1 MNPPTSITWTPTPR
15 RLRAACAL
23 VALLG
28 LTALAGPAQAAKTA
42 RPATP
47 PIAGTVLRV
56 VDGDTLV
63 VAPAE
68 AGRAPIT
75 VRVDGIDAPEI
86 CQPHGPEA
94 RQAMSEMVLQQPVT
108 LVVKAHD
115 AHGRMLARVMK
126 GELDVGDRLVR
137 DGHAWSHRYKWD
149 KGPYVAEERMA
160 TTLRRGLHAQGGAVM
175 PREFRKAHG
184 SCA

>member
-1 MNPPTSITWTPTPR
+1 MKPLKTMTR
-15 RLRAACAL
+15 RTASAGAAACAAA
-23 VALLG
+23 VFG
-28 LTALAGPAQAAKTA
+28 LAALAGAAQAAKPA
-42 RPATP
+42 RKPAP
-47 PIAGTVLRV
+47 PIEGTVLRV

-63 VAPAE
+63 VAPSE

-75 VRVDGIDAPEI
+75 VRIEGIDAPEI
-86 CQPHGPEA
+86 CQPHGAEA
-94 RQAMSEMVLQQPVT
+94 RQAMSEMVLQQPVK
-108 LVVKAHD
+108 LVAKAHD
-115 AHGRMLARVMK
+115 EHGRMLARVLK

-160 TTLRRGLHAQGGAVM
+160 RTLGRGLHGKGGAVM

-184 SCA
+184 SCAA

>member
-1 MNPPTSITWTPTPR
+1 MTPR
-15 RLRAACAL
+15 HPATLRLSARALCVAAL
-23 VALLG
+23 GA
-28 LTALAGPAQAAKTA
+28 ALAGGAFAAK
-42 RPATP
+42 PAAPRKAQP
-47 PIAGTVLRV
+47 PVEGTVVRV

-75 VRVDGIDAPEI
+75 VRVEGIDAPEI
-86 CQPHGPEA
+86 CQPHGAEA
-94 RQAMSEMVLQQPVT
+94 KQAMSEMVLQQPVK
-108 LVVKAHD
+108 LVAKAHD
-115 AHGRMLARVMK
+115 EHGRMLARVMK

-160 TTLRRGLHAQGGAVM
+160 ATLKRGLHGAGGAVM
-175 PREFRKAHG
+175 PREFRRSHG
-184 SCA
+184 SCNPA